1 LENFG
6 QSLSDLEHRRAPL
19 SRKLSGPPF
28 VPTEPDAESKASV
41 RTEHLEV
48 YFSGG
53 HIVVVLI
60 VEANAVTLESSSGPR
75 PPAV

>member
-1 LENFG
+1 M
-6 QSLSDLEHRRAPL
+6 
-19 SRKLSGPPF
+19 
-28 VPTEPDAESKASV
+28 PTEPDAVSKASV

>member
-6 QSLSDLEHRRAPL
+6 QSLSDLDHRRALL

-28 VPTEPDAESKASV
+28 VPTEIDAESKASV
-41 RTEHLEV
+41 RAQHLELH
-48 YFSGG
+48 FSGG
-53 HIVVVLI
+53 HTVVVLI
-60 VEANAVTLESSSGPR
+60 VEANAVTLESWSGPR